1 MLLASDREFA
11 MFEHWKRYPWVLPD
25 FLYEDETHLLESLSD
40 KVIEPAERE
49 RQAQTE
55 T

>member
-1 MLLASDREFA
+1 